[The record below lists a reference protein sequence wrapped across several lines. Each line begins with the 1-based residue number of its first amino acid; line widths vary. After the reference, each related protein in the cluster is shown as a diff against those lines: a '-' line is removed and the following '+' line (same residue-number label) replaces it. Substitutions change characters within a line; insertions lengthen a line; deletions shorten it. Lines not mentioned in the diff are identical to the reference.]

1 MVWVHGGSQ
10 TISTRAWLT
19 PGIPRTRLRASS
31 AITGPIPLAAAQELL
46 AQGFLEEVLAK
57 VGHAEAAE
65 AVRGMLREKFHQA

>member
-1 MVWVHGGSQ
+1 MKTTPLLLSVL
-10 TISTRAWLT
+10 ALT
-19 PGIPRTRLRASS
+19 AFAEEGKPSKAL
-31 AITGPIPLAAAQELL
+31 PLAAAQELL